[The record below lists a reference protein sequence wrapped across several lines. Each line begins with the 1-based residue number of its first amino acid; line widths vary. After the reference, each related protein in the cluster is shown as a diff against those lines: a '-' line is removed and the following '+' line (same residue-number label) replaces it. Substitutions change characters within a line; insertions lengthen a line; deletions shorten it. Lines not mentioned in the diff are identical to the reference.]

1 MLRRKIFCVAVGD
14 GTAFFS
20 DALSLDAGGCESP
33 GERFPLYV
41 RFGGGSGKRF
51 CVGDIDYGQFCL

>member
-20 DALSLDAGGCESP
+20 DALSLDAGGCEPP
-33 GERFPLYV
+33 GEQFPL
-41 RFGGGSGKRF
+41 RGRSGGGFGKRF
-51 CVGDIDYGQFCL
+51 CMLSIDYGQFCS